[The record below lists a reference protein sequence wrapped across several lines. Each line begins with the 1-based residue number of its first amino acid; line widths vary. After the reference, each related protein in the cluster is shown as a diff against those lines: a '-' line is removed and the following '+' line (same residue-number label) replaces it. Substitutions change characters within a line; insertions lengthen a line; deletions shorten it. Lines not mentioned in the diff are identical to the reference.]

1 MQPVSGSKLLIIAVV
16 CGVLAGGA
24 AWMYLKSKEA
34 QYREAYKPP
43 VERKVTLIVPRQD
56 MGKAEVIRKEKVAA
70 LDVPA
75 QFVPS
80 GAVLAQDWK
89 KLDGRMVEAPLQKGK
104 PITWSAVEGSSVSR
118 FSENVELGKRGKTV
132 KISKINSFD
141 GLLRPG
147 DHVDLLG
154 TFSATDI
161 GLQKQPNY
169 ADDVIMTVLENVV
182 VLAAGREDASGRK
195 YETFFDRNSA
205 DGFNMNF
212 STVTLQLTPQQVARV
227 ELAEKSG
234 ELVAVLR
241 HPKDTS
247 FAKLGQVTVANLLDP
262 PPAET
267 ADVVLGADGQ
277 LVGRIVGDNVV
288 DAQGRIVGKMVD
300 GKAVSFDGKTLGTVA
315 KNVAANDPLLRMRE
329 RADVV
334 RDADGNVVGRIKDGK
349 VLDADGKVIGVVKNG
364 QAVGLKG
371 ETLGRVERNAALDAQ
386 GRVIDMSKSTAQASP
401 QKRGSEQQ
409 IVRDATGKVIGRV
422 VDGKVVDANGQVIGV
437 VKDGKPVGLEGKVLG
452 QVSTAVV
459 DAQGK
464 VVGQIGE
471 VVRDANGK
479 IIGRVIDGQVVDG
492 NGKVIGKIKD
502 GKALTADGKAL
513 GQVDK
518 VMLDEQG
525 RPKDDG
531 VRVARDASGKVLGT
545 VVGDRVLD
553 EQGREVGKLVDGKVI
568 GKDGQVLADAVDIEV
583 QQDAV
588 RVARDASGKAIG
600 TVKGDTVYDASG
612 KVVGKLVD
620 GKVVDANGNV
630 LASGISAAVEG
641 QAQAD
646 TALAV
651 AGEAQEGAAPQA
663 SRMVQFIPGGT
674 GKDGIIPIQ
683 TIRME

>member
-1 MQPVSGSKLLIIAVV
+1 MQPVSGSKLLIIAVI

-34 QYREAYKPP
+34 QYREAYRPP
-43 VERKVTLIVPRQD
+43 VERKVALIVPRQD
-56 MGKAEVIRKEKVAA
+56 IGKAEVISKEKVAV
-70 LDVPA
+70 LEVPA

-104 PITWSAVEGSSVSR
+104 PITWSAVEGSSVTR
-118 FSENVELGKRGKTV
+118 FSENVELGKRAKTV
-132 KISKINSFD
+132 KISKVNSFD

-154 TFSATDI
+154 SFAATDI
-161 GLQKQPNY
+161 GLQEQPNL

-182 VLAAGREDASGRK
+182 VVAAGREDASGRK
-195 YETFFDRNSA
+195 YETFYDQNSA

-212 STVTLQLTPQQVARV
+212 STVSLMLTPQQVARV
-227 ELAEKSG
+227 ELAERSG
-234 ELVAVLR
+234 DLVAVLR

-247 FAKLGQVTVANLLDP
+247 FAKLGQITVANLLEP
-262 PPAET
+262 PPAEK
-267 ADVVLGADGQ
+267 ADVVLDARGK

-300 GKAVSFDGKTLGTVA
+300 GKAVAFDGKALGSVV
-315 KNVAANDPLLRMRE
+315 KDVAANDPLLRMRE

-334 RDADGNVVGRIKDGK
+334 RDADGNVVGRIVDGK
-349 VLDADGKVIGVVKNG
+349 VLDAGGKVIGVVKNG

-371 ETLGRVERNAALDAQ
+371 ESLGRVERNVALDAQ
-386 GRVIDMSKSTAQASP
+386 GRAIDMSKSTAQAAP

-409 IVRDATGKVIGRV
+409 VVRDATGKVIGRV

-464 VVGQIGE
+464 VVGQMGE

-479 IIGRVIDGQVVDG
+479 IIGRVIDGKVVDS
-492 NGKVIGKIKD
+492 NGKVVGQIKN
-502 GKALTADGKAL
+502 GKAVGANGKAL
-513 GQVDK
+513 GQVDR

-553 EQGREVGKLVDGKVI
+553 EQGREVGKLVDGKVV
-568 GKDGQVLADAVDIEV
+568 GKDGQVLADSVDVEI

-630 LASGISAAVEG
+630 VASGVNAAVEG

-651 AGEAQEGAAPQA
+651 VDGEGESSIQQT

-674 GKDGIIPIQ
+674 GKNGVIPVQ
-683 TIRME
+683 NLRLE

>member
-24 AWMYLKSKEA
+24 AWLYLKSKEA

-43 VERKVTLIVPRQD
+43 VERKVALVVPRRD
-56 MGKAEVIRKEKVAA
+56 IGKAEVVNKEKVAV
-70 LDVPA
+70 LEVPA

-89 KLDGRMVEAPLQKGK
+89 KLDGRMVEMPLQKGK

-118 FSENVELGKRGKTV
+118 FSENVELGKRAKTV

-147 DHVDLLG
+147 DHIDLLG
-154 TFSATDI
+154 SFAASDI
-161 GLQKQPNY
+161 GLQEQPNM
-169 ADDVIMTVLENVV
+169 ADAVVMTILEDLVV
-182 VLAAGREDASGRK
+182 VAAGREDASGRK
-195 YETFFDRNSA
+195 YETFYDQNSA

-212 STVTLQLTPQQVARV
+212 STISLMLTPQQVARV
-227 ELAEKSG
+227 ELAERSG
-234 ELVAVLR
+234 DLVAVLR

-247 FAKLGQVTVANLLDP
+247 FARLGQITVANLLEP
-262 PPAET
+262 PPAEK
-267 ADVVLGADGQ
+267 ADVVLDADGK

-300 GKAVSFDGKTLGTVA
+300 GKAVSFDGKALGRVV
-315 KNVAANDPLLRMRE
+315 KDVAANDPLLRMRE

-334 RDADGNVVGRIKDGK
+334 RGADGK
-349 VLDADGKVIGVVKNG
+349 VIGRIVDGKVVDADGKVIGVVKNG

-371 ETLGRVERNAALDAQ
+371 ESLGSVERNAALDAQ
-386 GRVIDMSKSTAQASP
+386 GRVIDMGKSVAQAAP
-401 QKRGSEQQ
+401 QKQGSEQQ
-409 IVRDATGKVIGRV
+409 VVRDASGKVMGRVVGSQVVDADGKVIGQYRDGKAV
-422 VDGKVVDANGQVIGV
+422 GLDGKALGKVETALVDGN
-437 VKDGKPVGLEGKVLG
+437 
-452 QVSTAVV
+452 
-459 DAQGK
+459 GK
-464 VVGQIGE
+464 VVGRMGE

-479 IIGRVIDGQVVDG
+479 IIGRVVDGQVVDA
-492 NGKVIGKIKD
+492 NGKVLGVVRD
-502 GKALTADGKAL
+502 GKAVGVDGKSI
-513 GQVDK
+513 GQLDK
-518 VMLDEQG
+518 VQLDEQG
-525 RPKDDG
+525 KPKDDG
-531 VRVARDASGKVLGT
+531 VRVVRDASGNVIGT

-553 EQGREVGKLVDGKVI
+553 AQGREVGKVV
-568 GKDGQVLADAVDIEV
+568 DGQVVDKSGRALAGAQVEV

-600 TVKGDTVYDASG
+600 TVKGDTVYDAEG

-620 GKVVDANGNV
+620 GKVVDGNGNV
-630 LASGISAAVEG
+630 VASGISAEVEG

-646 TALAV
+646 TALAL
-651 AGEAQEGAAPQA
+651 AGEEEGGAPQT

-674 GKDGIIPIQ
+674 GKNGVIPVQ
-683 TIRME
+683 SLRLE

>member
-16 CGVLAGGA
+16 CGVVAGGA
-24 AWMYLKSKEA
+24 AWLYLKSKEA

-43 VERKVTLIVPRQD
+43 VERKVALVVPRSD
-56 MGKAEVIRKEKVAA
+56 IGKAEVVTKDKVAV
-70 LDVPA
+70 LEVPA

-89 KLDGRMVEAPLQKGK
+89 KLDGRMVDAPLQKGK
-104 PITWSAVEGSSVSR
+104 PITWSAVEGSAVTR

-147 DHVDLLG
+147 DHIDLLG
-154 TFSATDI
+154 NFSATDI

-169 ADDVIMTVLENVV
+169 SDDVVMTVLENVV

-195 YETFFDRNSA
+195 YETFYDQNSA

-212 STVTLQLTPQQVARV
+212 STITLALSPQQVARV
-227 ELAEKSG
+227 ELAEKTG
-234 ELVAVLR
+234 ELLAVLR

-247 FAKLGQVTVANLLDP
+247 LGKLGQVTVANLLDP
-262 PPAET
+262 PPTET
-267 ADVVLGADGQ
+267 VDVVLGADGQ

-300 GKAVSFDGKTLGTVA
+300 GKPVSFDGKALGTVME
-315 KNVAANDPLLRMRE
+315 KVAANDPLLRVRE

-334 RDADGNVVGRIKDGK
+334 RDADGNVLGRVVDGK
-349 VLDADGKVIGVVKNG
+349 VLDADGKVIGVVKDG
-364 QAVGLKG
+364 KAVGLKG
-371 ETLGRVERNAALDAQ
+371 ETLGRVERNAALDGQ
-386 GRVIDMSKSTAQASP
+386 GRVVDMATSTAQSVP
-401 QKRGSEQQ
+401 QVRGSEQQ
-409 IVRDATGKVIGRV
+409 VVRDATGKVIGTIK
-422 VDGKVVDANGQVIGV
+422 DGKVLDASGQVIGV

-459 DAQGK
+459 DGQGK
-464 VVGQIGE
+464 VVGQMGE
-471 VVRDANGK
+471 VVRGADGK
-479 IIGRVIDGQVVDG
+479 IIGRVIDGKVVDA
-492 NGKVIGKIKD
+492 NGKVIGQVKD
-502 GKALTADGKAL
+502 GKAVSADGKAL

-518 VMLDEQG
+518 VLLDEQG
-525 RPKDDG
+525 RPKDDA
-531 VRVARDASGKVLGT
+531 VRVVRDASGKVLGT

-553 EQGREVGKLVDGKVI
+553 EQGREVGKLVDGKVV
-568 GKDGQVLADAVDIEV
+568 GKDGQVVAEGVAVEV
-583 QQDAV
+583 QQDVAQ
-588 RVARDASGKAIG
+588 VARDASGKVIG
-600 TVKGDTVYDASG
+600 TLKGDTVYGADG

-620 GKVVDANGNV
+620 GKVVDGNGNV
-630 LASGISAAVEG
+630 VAAGVSAALEG
-641 QAQAD
+641 QATA
-646 TALAV
+646 TAALAT
-651 AGEAQEGAAPQA
+651 GEAASDTPAA

-674 GKDGIIPIQ
+674 GKDGIIPVQ